1 MTLIES
7 RQPSTER
14 EVEIVVPLEDRRQRI
29 VATLES
35 AAIDIGRELIGAK
48 KDHQGCFLRWVEDE
62 LPFGIDKAERLMA
75 ITRTFANCDP
85 EMRAALPKAHTTLFE
100 LTRLPA
106 DRLRR
111 AVESGEVNPSITYR
125 EAMALRDVADPP
137 EWEPIE
143 MPPLEPSPASEPRL
157 GADLVAKELMR
168 FPRGQLS
175 DEVTVSLRRWLG

>member
-1 MTLIES
+1 MALAEV
-7 RQPSTER
+7 PDHHPAMPLDER
-14 EVEIVVPLEDRRQRI
+14 AQRI
-29 VATLES
+29 VGHLER
-35 AAIDIGRELIGAK
+35 AAIEIGAELIEAK
-48 KDHQGCFLRWVEDE
+48 REHPGKFMAWVATE
-62 LPFGIDKAERLMA
+62 LPFSIDKAERLMA

-175 DEVTVSLRRWLG
+175 DEMTVSLRRWLG